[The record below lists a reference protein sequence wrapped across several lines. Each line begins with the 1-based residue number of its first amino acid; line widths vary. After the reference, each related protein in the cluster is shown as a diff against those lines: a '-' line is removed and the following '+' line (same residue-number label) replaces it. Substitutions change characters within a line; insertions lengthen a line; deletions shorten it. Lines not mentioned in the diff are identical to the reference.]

1 MRIVLDTGILVSA
14 LITKDTPPDWLYQSW
29 CKQAFTLVTS
39 EEQLE
44 EIKRVLSYKKLER
57 FINQSEAQ
65 ILLEALHRKADIAT
79 DLPFVELSPDP
90 DDNRIIATA
99 LAGQADYLVSGDKA
113 DLLSLGMA
121 HDIPILTARQMAERL
136 KLG

>member
-14 LITKDTPPDWLYQSW
+14 LITQNTPPDWLYQSW
-29 CKQAFTLVTS
+29 RKQEFILVTS

-44 EIKRVLSYKKLER
+44 EIRRVLSYKKLER
-57 FINQSEAQ
+57 FINPSEAQ
-65 ILLEALHRKADIAT
+65 ILLDALHRKAVIANN
-79 DLPFVELSPDP
+79 LPVVDLSPDP

-99 LAGQADYLVSGDKA
+99 LAGEADYLVSGDKA
-113 DLLSLGMA
+113 DLLSLGTA

-136 KLG
+136 KPD